1 MKNQLLII
9 FVFISLLANGQNLAD
24 TIPICKNVISVE
36 IAGSSCDIISIHYD
50 RILKKTTNYF
60 YTIDIGM
67 GYMPYLKSNKTNQVF
82 GTSIAIDWNNKLYK
96 KNHISGGI
104 GLAYSDGF
112 FQYGFPNEIK
122 KSHKAVYSSL
132 RIGYKFQK
140 TTKGLFIKIMAT
152 PIFKIY
158 EFTDLPS
165 SAPSIFPL
173 IGIGIGYSF

>member
-96 KNHISGGI
+96 KISKF
-104 GLAYSDGF
+104 L
-112 FQYGFPNEIK
+112 Q
-122 KSHKAVYSSL
+122 SSY
-132 RIGYKFQK
+132 IN
-140 TTKGLFIKIMAT
+140 KIM
-152 PIFKIY
+152 
-158 EFTDLPS
+158 
-165 SAPSIFPL
+165 
-173 IGIGIGYSF
+173 